1 MIRLRQLPRHWATVL
16 IALGLTAPQ
25 LRSAPDA
32 YRAAEFVSAAD
43 TTLPRNRAVDSLG
56 LTEALH
62 LGFRGEATG
71 YLSRAGLPPVAGH
84 LALGEHGLAFIPAAG
99 GPALPYPLYR
109 ERPSDSGTIRV
120 PSLRLFDTQPSGAD
134 SVYFFRLDGAV
145 FETRGPGLFRLL
157 VDHPEWLD
165 SLRQDIPGAVP
176 TLVAFGDTA
185 GAHQLIDSLSTTPYA
200 DSLYQLFGAPAHPLG
215 LVGSRGRAAGRL
227 GEYIA
232 SRDSVSLSPT
242 HMESMGQLRHSLAHE
257 LAHRWQRRA
266 PRTVRALWR
275 GVPPIADSLR
285 YGYDNEQ
292 EHQAEAVA
300 FAVNFLQTTARPDM
314 TPADR
319 IALLGAYER
328 LVPGTRAM
336 ARYLLTRPLYRHHP
350 LTGQLTAPT
359 GIASARRGH

>member
-1 MIRLRQLPRHWATVL
+1 M
-16 IALGLTAPQ
+16 
-25 LRSAPDA
+25 A
-32 YRAAEFVSAAD
+32 YRAGAFSASAD

-62 LGFRGEATG
+62 LGFRGEAAG
-71 YLSRAGLPPVAGH
+71 FLSRAGLPPVAGN
-84 LALGEHGLAFIPAAG
+84 LALGEHGLTFIPAGG

-109 ERPSDSGTIRV
+109 VRQRDGGTVRV
-120 PSLRLFDTQPSGAD
+120 PSLRLFDTRPSGAD

-145 FETRGPGLFRLL
+145 FETQGPGLFRLL

-165 SLRQDIPGAVP
+165 SLRQDLPPAMP
-176 TLVAFGDTA
+176 TLVALGDTA
-185 GAHQLIDSLSTTPYA
+185 AAYHLIDSLSATPYA
-200 DSLYQLFGAPAHPLG
+200 DSLYQLFGAPAHPVG
-215 LVGSRGRAAGRL
+215 LVGSHGRAAGRL

-242 HMESMGQLRHSLAHE
+242 HMESMSQLRHSLAHE

-285 YGYDNEQ
+285 YGYDDEQ

-300 FAVNFLQTTARPDM
+300 FAVSFLQTTARPDM
-314 TPADR
+314 SAADR
-319 IALLGAYER
+319 LALLAAYER
-328 LVPGTRAM
+328 LVPGTRTM
-336 ARYLLTRPLYRHHP
+336 ARYLLTRPVYRHHP